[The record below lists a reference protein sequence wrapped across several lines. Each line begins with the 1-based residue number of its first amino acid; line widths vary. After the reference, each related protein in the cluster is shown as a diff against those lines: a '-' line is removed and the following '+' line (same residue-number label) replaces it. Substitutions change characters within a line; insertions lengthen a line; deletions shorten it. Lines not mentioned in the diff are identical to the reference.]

1 MGSVAAAVAVA
12 QEERVGAILGPHRV
26 KLRGVPQRLVGYLR
40 HADGVRGW
48 AGAGGLECILCCVE
62 HVGLVIRAIE
72 VLAVPASFE
81 SAAYGNSKLTDEGK

>member
-1 MGSVAAAVAVA
+1 
-12 QEERVGAILGPHRV
+12 
-26 KLRGVPQRLVGYLR
+26 
-40 HADGVRGW
+40 VRGW